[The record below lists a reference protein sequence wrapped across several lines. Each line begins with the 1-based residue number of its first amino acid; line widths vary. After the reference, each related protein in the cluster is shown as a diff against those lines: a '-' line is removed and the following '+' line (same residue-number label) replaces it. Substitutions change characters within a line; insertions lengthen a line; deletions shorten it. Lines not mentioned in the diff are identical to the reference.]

1 MMRDIERVVIEPSD
15 EDHHWFPEIAGSGDA
30 MAVLRDIWENYRDES
45 FISQFLSPCLIRQM
59 RMFQLHDDPANSEG
73 VRVDAIHDERGYQR
87 IRRKLAR
94 CHDVGYLVVFLL
106 LAGGLGWSWPAELY
120 VRLVPLSKELDS
132 LDDRIL
138 VATSIEDEED
148 WLFFCQ

>member
-1 MMRDIERVVIEPSD
+1 
-15 EDHHWFPEIAGSGDA
+15 

-45 FISQFLSPCLIRQM
+45 SISQFLSPCLIRQM

-94 CHDVGYLVVFLL
+94 CHDVGYLVVFSPARRRLGME
-106 LAGGLGWSWPAELY
+106 LASRAIREVGSAL
-120 VRLVPLSKELDS
+120 
-132 LDDRIL
+132 
-138 VATSIEDEED
+138 
-148 WLFFCQ
+148 

>member
-1 MMRDIERVVIEPSD
+1 M
-15 EDHHWFPEIAGSGDA
+15 
-30 MAVLRDIWENYRDES
+30 
-45 FISQFLSPCLIRQM
+45 
-59 RMFQLHDDPANSEG
+59 
-73 VRVDAIHDERGYQR
+73 
-87 IRRKLAR
+87 
-94 CHDVGYLVVFLL
+94 GYLVVFLL

>member
-1 MMRDIERVVIEPSD
+1 M
-15 EDHHWFPEIAGSGDA
+15 A
-30 MAVLRDIWENYRDES
+30 MLRDIWENYRDES